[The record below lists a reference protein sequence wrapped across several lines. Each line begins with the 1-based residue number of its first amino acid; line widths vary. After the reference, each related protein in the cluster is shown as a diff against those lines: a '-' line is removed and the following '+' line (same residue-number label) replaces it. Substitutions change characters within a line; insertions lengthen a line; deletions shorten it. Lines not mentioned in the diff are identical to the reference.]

1 MITGNN
7 IQRAGWGVSVRTAN
21 PTDTQ
26 RGAFAGEAQDP
37 ATASG
42 LQSYTSQAKLANPL
56 SHYFYH
62 LQNLI
67 ISSVNVRPCEKVYL
81 IIFVKNIHWL
91 GPALHAPNAQPTFYF
106 QIPPVSH

>member
-42 LQSYTSQAKLANPL
+42 LQSYTTSQAVPKLANPL

-81 IIFVKNIHWL
+81 IISVKNIHWL
-91 GPALHAPNAQPTFYF
+91 GPAPHAPMHSPLF
-106 QIPPVSH
+106 IPKYPR